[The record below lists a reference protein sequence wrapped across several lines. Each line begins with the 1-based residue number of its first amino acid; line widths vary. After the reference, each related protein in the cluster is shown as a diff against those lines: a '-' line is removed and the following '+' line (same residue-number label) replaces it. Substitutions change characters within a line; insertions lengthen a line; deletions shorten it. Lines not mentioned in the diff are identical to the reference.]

1 MTQGLLMAKKQENV
15 SKIFSTLSHPLRR
28 EILLYLS
35 EKEECSFTDLMN
47 ALNIDTGKL
56 SFHLRNLEAFLE
68 RTSTGKYRL
77 SKVGQNVVVL
87 IKDLEAWADETGMAM
102 RASALPLADFKK
114 RTFAFLIDLGIA
126 AALFL
131 GLPNIFYPFTSM
143 VLLNVNVILFL
154 VLFWT
159 YLTLLEGFAGQTLGK
174 RIIGIRTVR
183 VDGKRLSYDHAAIRN
198 FGKVFLLPFDLI
210 IGLELNDKRFIRY
223 FDKFAGTTVVDLQAT
238 FNTQLTKSS
247 S

>member
-1 MTQGLLMAKKQENV
+1 MVKKQENV

-35 EKEECSFTDLMN
+35 EREECSFTDLMN
-47 ALNIDTGKL
+47 ALSIDTGKL

-68 RTSTGKYRL
+68 RTSSGKYRL
-77 SKVGQNVVVL
+77 SRVGQNAVVL
-87 IKDLEAWADETGMAM
+87 IKDLEVWAGETMMAM
-102 RASALPLADFKK
+102 KASALQLADFKK
-114 RTFAFLIDLGIA
+114 RTFAFLIDLGLA

-131 GLPNIFYPFTSM
+131 GLPNIFYPFTTM
-143 VLLNVNVILFL
+143 VLLNVNIIFFL

-174 RIIGIRTVR
+174 HIIGIRTVR
-183 VDGKRLSYDHAAIRN
+183 VDGKRLFYDHAAIRN
-198 FGKVFLLPFDLI
+198 FGKVFLLPFDLVI
-210 IGLELNDKRFIRY
+210 GIGLNDRRFIRY
-223 FDKFAGTTVVDLQAT
+223 FDKFAGTTVVDLKAPYS
-238 FNTQLTKSS
+238 TQPTNSS

>member
-159 YLTLLEGFAGQTLGK
+159 YLTLLEGFARQTLGK

-223 FDKFAGTTVVDLQAT
+223 FDKFAGTTAVDLQAT